1 MGRGHRHHHN
11 PAEGAGEGALMATML
26 VQAILI
32 AAVVIVGI
40 DTLRRF

>member
-1 MGRGHRHHHN
+1 MGGGCRHHHE
-11 PAEGAGEGALMATML
+11 PAKGAGEGALMATML

-32 AAVVIVGI
+32 AAVVIIGI